1 MALLYKHDIYRPW
14 YSALPVGLFWTS
26 VLVALAYVES
36 LAAAL
41 RWVFLLVTTPMA
53 LAALFHYFHSV
64 ARVHWAARTYGRHL
78 PEFMRRMV
86 LVFPRLARFRSEATK
101 VLLHLA
107 LAMFGLVLASVT
119 GTYSVLLPS
128 ALLLGIATT
137 AFLRVVLPPAGVYL
151 ASSDPDRISFFG
163 QLSKLTKFGFAA
175 LLEVSNFADP
185 NQKGFFGKAFGL
197 LNDFRTTDP
206 CDWPDVVKQ
215 LIEMAA
221 LVVVDGRDRSPG
233 VEFEVK
239 RILRNRLE
247 FKTAFLSTD
256 GKLPSLLTHLNAKS
270 SHPSG
275 TFLVMTPDQALQAL
289 PARIKAAKTFWIP
302 VYIDAEPGEKHM
314 GKSTA

>member
-1 MALLYKHDIYRPW
+1 MTTGLKSLYEHDIYLPW
-14 YSALPVGLFWTS
+14 YSAIPLGVLWIT

-36 LAAAL
+36 LAGTL
-41 RWVFLLVTTPMA
+41 RWILLLVTTPVA
-53 LAALFHYFHSV
+53 LVALCHYFHSV

-86 LVFPRLARFRSEATK
+86 LMFPRLARFRSEATK
-101 VLLHLA
+101 VLLHFA
-107 LAMFGLVLASVT
+107 LAVFGVMLVSVT
-119 GTYSVLLPS
+119 GAYSVFLPS
-128 ALLLGIATT
+128 ALLLGIAAT

-151 ASSDPDRISFFG
+151 ASSDPERISFFG
-163 QLSKLTKFGFAA
+163 QLSKRTLFGFAA
-175 LLEVSNFADP
+175 LLEASNLTNP
-185 NQKGFFGKAFGL
+185 NQKGFFGKKLGL

-206 CDWPDVVKQ
+206 SDWPDVVKQ

-221 LVVVDGRDRSPG
+221 YVVVDGRDRSPG

-256 GKLPSLLTHLNAKS
+256 GKLPSLLTRLNAKS

-275 TFLVMTPDQALQAL
+275 TFFVMTPDQALQVL
-289 PARIKAAKTFWIP
+289 PALIKDAKVFWVP
-302 VYIDAEPGEKHM
+302 VYIEA
-314 GKSTA
+314 

>member
-1 MALLYKHDIYRPW
+1 VLL
-14 YSALPVGLFWTS
+14 V
-26 VLVALAYVES
+26 
-36 LAAAL
+36 
-41 RWVFLLVTTPMA
+41 VTTPVA
-53 LAALFHYFHSV
+53 LVASFHYFHSL
-64 ARVHWAARTYGRHL
+64 ARVYWAARTYGRHL

-86 LVFPRLARFRSEATK
+86 LIFPRLARFRSETTK

-107 LAMFGLVLASVT
+107 LAVFGLMLVGVT
-119 GTYSVLLPS
+119 GTYSVLMPS

-137 AFLRVVLPPAGVYL
+137 VLLRVVLPPAGVYL

-163 QLSKLTKFGFAA
+163 RLSKRTIAGFAA
-175 LLEVSNFADP
+175 LLEVSNLADP
-185 NQKGFFGKAFGL
+185 NQKGFMAKEVGL

-206 CDWPDVVKQ
+206 NDWPDVVKQ

-247 FKTAFLSTD
+247 FKTAFLSAD
-256 GKLPSLLTHLNAKS
+256 GKLPSLLTRLNAKS

-275 TFLVMTPDQALQAL
+275 TFFVMTPEQALQVL
-289 PARIKAAKTFWIP
+289 PAVIRNAKAFWVP
-302 VYIDAEPGEKHM
+302 VYIDPFPPPN
-314 GKSTA
+314 